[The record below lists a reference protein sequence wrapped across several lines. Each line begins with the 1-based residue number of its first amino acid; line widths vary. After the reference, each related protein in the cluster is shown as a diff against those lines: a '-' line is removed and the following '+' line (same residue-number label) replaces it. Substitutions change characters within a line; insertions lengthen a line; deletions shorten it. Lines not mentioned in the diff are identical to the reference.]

1 MKRTLTLLLAVFLL
15 LFVGCSTTKNNKT
28 EEPTA
33 PKEEA
38 VNEEAANEEAVN
50 EEAAKEEAVNEEAV
64 NEAAAGEAAANEETV
79 KEEAAEDEPQESD
92 VVGIRMD
99 MSEMTANAKGTLI
112 PNPIGAFDEDR
123 SIYVMPI
130 YYIAMPKDEASAIL
144 YDMDAS
150 DEDMKKLLVLFSLVL
165 SSSFS

>member
-50 EEAAKEEAVNEEAV
+50 EEAAKEEAVN
-64 NEAAAGEAAANEETV
+64 
-79 KEEAAEDEPQESD
+79 
-92 VVGIRMD
+92 
-99 MSEMTANAKGTLI
+99 
-112 PNPIGAFDEDR
+112 
-123 SIYVMPI
+123 
-130 YYIAMPKDEASAIL
+130 
-144 YDMDAS
+144 
-150 DEDMKKLLVLFSLVL
+150 
-165 SSSFS
+165 